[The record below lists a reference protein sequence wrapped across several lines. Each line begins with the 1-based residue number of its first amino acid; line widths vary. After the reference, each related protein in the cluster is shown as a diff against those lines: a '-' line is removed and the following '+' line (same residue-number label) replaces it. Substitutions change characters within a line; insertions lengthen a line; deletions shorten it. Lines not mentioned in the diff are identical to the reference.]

1 MKPIKP
7 LFTVCVA
14 TIVAVAISLTC
25 MSDDS
30 LMDSVKGDIEIYD
43 FTFSE
48 SLQEYYMDVD
58 FEAES
63 SADAPLLFVSKG
75 KMRRLQTRMGE
86 YEYCAVNPQIL
97 SDERTDSNER
107 PLSTSSTDEHIVVDG
122 KTRLFVQTP
131 FSGTGNITNKWLL
144 IDEQYRRNK
153 LLPEFRCIHL
163 ADWPFITEMSFDST
177 KAKPNILRN
186 VYLGGSR
193 CFRARQISGKLVES
207 AWATAPK
214 ANGLTVLQFRD
225 GLPVKRQVYVFRFNF
240 EPEKELPDIKNG
252 TLACSVETQ
261 WAKLPGDIDVPS
273 IIHATFIDKPFES
286 LSSIQFVAKI
296 KVFLPDSPEYT
307 TAFSKFEEIRRQ
319 TASSDGQS
327 NDKK

>member
-131 FSGTGNITNKWLL
+131 FSGTGNITNKWVL

-214 ANGLTVLQFRD
+214 ANGLTVLPLPKVPGTGFR
-225 GLPVKRQVYVFRFNF
+225 V
-240 EPEKELPDIKNG
+240 
-252 TLACSVETQ
+252 
-261 WAKLPGDIDVPS
+261 
-273 IIHATFIDKPFES
+273 S
-286 LSSIQFVAKI
+286 LSLF
-296 KVFLPDSPEYT
+296 
-307 TAFSKFEEIRRQ
+307 R
-319 TASSDGQS
+319 
-327 NDKK
+327 